1 MLINSYY
8 ANLFAKP
15 LHKKTLSCTVII
27 NSLKQWYNTIKYEI
41 DLFTYVNARTNAKYS
56 NYLETMHNLNIDLM
70 SCYAVCVSSLG
81 KANDDNELVKRVDK
95 LRERYNNL
103 LMKNKLLFWHSVE
116 PQLIKLRNEFVNKDN
131 KCGNSSSN
139 YCNEVNDDDVVVE
152 REDNIKIN
160 KEETINVSI
169 GLHGNKGNDIKNE
182 LMYIKNKINEMSNR
196 ISYLNGIISSIQN
209 DHCNI
214 QYCNKKI
221 INIIEQTL
229 INNKSSSFTSL
240 Q

>member
-41 DLFTYVNARTNAKYS
+41 DLFTYINARTNAKYS

-70 SCYAVCVSSLG
+70 SCYAVCVTSLG

-95 LRERYNNL
+95 LREKYNNV

-152 REDNIKIN
+152 RENNIKIN
-160 KEETINVSI
+160 KKFIHKTIGSDVYKNCFLSPKYARTSIMYKNVPKFVPKDDANILLRKIESV
-169 GLHGNKGNDIKNE
+169 LVKEFEKDKKG
-182 LMYIKNKINEMSNR
+182 
-196 ISYLNGIISSIQN
+196 
-209 DHCNI
+209 
-214 QYCNKKI
+214 
-221 INIIEQTL
+221 
-229 INNKSSSFTSL
+229 
-240 Q
+240 